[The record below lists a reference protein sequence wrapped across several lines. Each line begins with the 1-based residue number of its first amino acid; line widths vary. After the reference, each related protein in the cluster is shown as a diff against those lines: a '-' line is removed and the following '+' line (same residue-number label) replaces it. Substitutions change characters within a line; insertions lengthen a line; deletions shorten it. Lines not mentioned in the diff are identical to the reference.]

1 METLKIDTEKKEVGV
16 ILSYEELKEFMRLLV
31 QEVKLGKERLA
42 LEEWLRLIIEYI
54 ENEK

>member
-1 METLKIDTEKKEVGV
+1 METLKIDTEKKEASVV
-16 ILSYEELKEFMRLLV
+16 LSYEELKEIRRLLV

-42 LEEWLRLIIEYI
+42 LEERLRLIIEYI

>member
-1 METLKIDTEKKEVGV
+1 METLKIDTEKKEASVV
-16 ILSYEELKEFMRLLV
+16 LSYEELKEFRRLLV

-42 LEEWLRLIIEYI
+42 LEERLRLIIEYI

>member
-1 METLKIDTEKKEVGV
+1 METLKIDTEKKEASVV
-16 ILSYEELKEFMRLLV
+16 LSYEELKEIRRLLV

-42 LEEWLRLIIEYI
+42 LEERLRLIIEAI